1 MAKDQEFPDILS
13 KQESVNIQKAEPG
26 AEPSVPKPAA
36 TVLLV
41 RAPSNKV
48 EVFMIKRNAKTNFG
62 GAWVFPGGKLDP
74 VDEEIEINSFCS
86 GLTDEMASQII
97 NVEEGGLN
105 YWIACIREC
114 FEECGV
120 LLAYRENGDLFG
132 ASDDEEMK
140 IVASYREKL
149 NKGEPVLLE
158 LCKELNLKLAVDRLA
173 YVSHW
178 ITPKMEMKRYSTRFF
193 IALAPS
199 DQEAIHDGSEGVEST
214 WITPED
220 AIKQGE
226 EGKFPIILP
235 TIRNLEAIVGFSST
249 DKLLENKV
257 KYQSEVS
264 SIEPKFFMKD
274 GKMIGLLPG
283 DEGYE
288 DH

>member
-1 MAKDQEFPDILS
+1 MAKDQEFPEILS

-26 AEPSVPKPAA
+26 APPSDPKPAA

-41 RAPSNKV
+41 RAPENEI

-97 NVEEGGLN
+97 NVESGGLN

-120 LLAYRENGDLFG
+120 LLAYRENGNLFG
-132 ASDDEEMK
+132 ASDTEETK
-140 IVASYREKL
+140 ILASYRDRL
-149 NKGEPVLLE
+149 NNGEPVLLE

-199 DQEAIHDGSEGVEST
+199 DQKAIHDGSEGVEST
-214 WITPED
+214 WITPEN
-220 AIKQGE
+220 AIKGGE
-226 EGKFPIILP
+226 KGNFPIILP
-235 TIRNLEAIVGFSST
+235 TIRNLEAIVGFTST
-249 DKLLENKV
+249 NELLENKI
-257 KYQSEVS
+257 KCQSEVS

-274 GKMIGLLPG
+274 RKMIGLSPG

>member
-1 MAKDQEFPDILS
+1 MSKDKDFPEILS
-13 KQESVNIQKAEPG
+13 KDQSVNIQKAEPG
-26 AEPSVPKPAA
+26 AEPSEPKPAA

-41 RAPSNKV
+41 RAPSDEI

-74 VDEEIEINSFCS
+74 VDEEIEINSFCA

-97 NVEEGGLN
+97 DVESGGLN

-132 ASDDEEMK
+132 ASYDAEMK
-140 IVASYREKL
+140 ILAAFRDKL
-149 NKGEPVLLE
+149 NRGEPVLLE

-199 DQEAIHDGSEGVEST
+199 DQKAIHDGSEGVESA
-214 WITPED
+214 WITPEN
-220 AIKQGE
+220 AIKGGE

-235 TIRNLEAIVGFSST
+235 TIRNLEAIVGFTST
-249 DKLLENKV
+249 NELLENKV
-257 KYQSEVS
+257 KFQSEVS

-283 DEGYE
+283 DDGYE

>member
-1 MAKDQEFPDILS
+1 MSKDKDFPEILS
-13 KQESVNIQKAEPG
+13 KDQSVNIQKAELG
-26 AEPSVPKPAA
+26 AEPSEPKPAA

-41 RAPSNKV
+41 RAPSDEI

-74 VDEEIEINSFCS
+74 VDEEIEINSFCA

-97 NVEEGGLN
+97 DVESGGLN

-132 ASDDEEMK
+132 ASDDAEMK
-140 IVASYREKL
+140 ILAAFRDKL
-149 NKGEPVLLE
+149 NRGEPVLLE

-199 DQEAIHDGSEGVEST
+199 DQKAIHDGSEGVEST
-214 WITPED
+214 WITPEN
-220 AIKQGE
+220 AIKGGE

-235 TIRNLEAIVGFSST
+235 TIRNLEAIVGFTST
-249 DKLLENKV
+249 NELLENKV
-257 KYQSEVS
+257 KFQSEVS

-283 DEGYE
+283 DDGYE